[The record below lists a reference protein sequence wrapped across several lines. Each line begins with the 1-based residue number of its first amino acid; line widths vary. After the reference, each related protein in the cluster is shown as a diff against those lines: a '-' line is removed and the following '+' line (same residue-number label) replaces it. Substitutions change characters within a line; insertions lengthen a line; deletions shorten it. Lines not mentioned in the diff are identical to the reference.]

1 MRRVESESAER
12 DKQLAEAITK
22 IGQYESGTYGLHEAV
37 QVGLNRSGFSFLTLG
52 AELVTV
58 DVNQILFL
66 NNKHV
71 LGNQGSKEAARDQR

>member
-37 QVGLNRSGFSFLTLG
+37 QVGLNCAFFSFLTLG

-58 DVNQILFL
+58 DLNQIL